1 MLTPGFRLFFGFAIA
16 GAVAMFVYGVA
27 SGDGGGVD
35 YLGFIDAEAWIGAVS
50 FGWKG
55 GIGDQ
60 LGYVVLMLFGGVSA
74 FIAIM
79 LVAYRDADPESVA
92 ELAGGELPPAQA
104 QTVGN
109 YWPIV
114 GAFGAGVVVIGLV
127 TTAAVFVIGL
137 IILIMAAFEWMMS
150 AWADRATGD
159 PAANKELRNQ
169 IMGGIELPVVGGL
182 GIAALVVA
190 VSRIFLSVS
199 AAWAVWIAVILSGV
213 IFLVAIALAVAEKPS
228 KNLVAG
234 ILAFGAVA
242 ALAGGIVSASVGER
256 DFHHEEEGEE
266 HGEEGAEEGALG

>member
-159 PAANKELRNQ
+159 PVANQELRNR
-169 IMGGIELPVVGGL
+169 IMGPIEVPLL
-182 GIAALVVA
+182 GTIGAAALVLA
-190 VSRIFLSVS
+190 VSRVFLAVS
-199 AAWAVWIAVILSGV
+199 KEWAVWIAVMASAV
-213 IFLVAIALAVAEKPS
+213 VFLVAIGFALMEKPNRNAVAVVLS
-228 KNLVAG
+228 L
-234 ILAFGAVA
+234 GAIGV
-242 ALAGGIVSASVGER
+242 LAGGIVSASIGER
-256 DFHHEEEGEE
+256 DFHEHEEEEHSEE
-266 HGEEGAEEGALG
+266 DEGALG